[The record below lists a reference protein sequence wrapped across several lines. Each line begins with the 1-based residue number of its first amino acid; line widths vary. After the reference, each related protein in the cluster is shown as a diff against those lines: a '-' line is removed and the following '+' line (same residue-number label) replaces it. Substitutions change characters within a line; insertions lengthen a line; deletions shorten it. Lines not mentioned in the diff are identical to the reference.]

1 MARPERH
8 DVDYFPFYI
17 KDGKTL
23 FILESKYGCKGTG
36 FFTNLMRFLCRTPN
50 HYFQIK
56 SESDRMYLYAALK
69 CDEVS
74 GAEMLNIMAE
84 TGKIDKKL
92 WENYSIIAS
101 EDLINSLKPAYEK
114 RKNAILNIAEIA
126 KIAVSDAENT
136 VTGAETQVSVGNYPQ
151 TKVKETKVKE
161 TKLNIPET
169 TVSVAAQTKNSKLK
183 ETEIPEHLKEIWPA
197 YLEMRQKKKKPATE
211 YAKKLVIDQLEKW
224 YPNDHK
230 SQIEC
235 LNMSIRNSWTD
246 VYKLKENKVGNKYAG
261 LGRDL

>member
-1 MARPERH
+1 MARPERR

-136 VTGAETQVSVGNYPQ
+136 VTGAETQVSVGNNPQ
-151 TKVKETKVKE
+151 TKVKKSKLKETKV
-161 TKLNIPET
+161 
-169 TVSVAAQTKNSKLK
+169 K
-183 ETEIPEHLKEIWPA
+183 ETEIPEHLKQIWPA

-224 YPNDHK
+224 YPNDPER
-230 SQIEC
+230 QIEC
-235 LNMSIRNSWTD
+235 LNVSIRNSWTD
-246 VYKLKENKVGNKYAG
+246 VYKLKENKVGSKYAG

>member
-136 VTGAETQVSVGNYPQ
+136 VTGAETQVSVGNNPQ
-151 TKVKETKVKE
+151 TKVKKSKLKETKV
-161 TKLNIPET
+161 
-169 TVSVAAQTKNSKLK
+169 K
-183 ETEIPEHLKEIWPA
+183 ETEIPEHLKQIWPA
-197 YLEMRQKKKKPATE
+197 YLEMRQKKKKPVTE

-224 YPNDHK
+224 YPNDPER
-230 SQIEC
+230 QIEC
-235 LNMSIRNSWTD
+235 LNVSIRNSWTD
-246 VYKLKENKVGNKYAG
+246 VYKLKENKVGSKYAG

>member
-136 VTGAETQVSVGNYPQ
+136 VTGAETQVSVGNNPQ
-151 TKVKETKVKE
+151 TKVKKSKLKETKV
-161 TKLNIPET
+161 
-169 TVSVAAQTKNSKLK
+169 K
-183 ETEIPEHLKEIWPA
+183 ETEIPEHLKQIWPA

-224 YPNDHK
+224 YPNDPER
-230 SQIEC
+230 QIEC
-235 LNMSIRNSWTD
+235 LNMSIRNTWTD
-246 VYKLKENKVGNKYAG
+246 VYKLKENKVGSKYAG

>member
-101 EDLINSLKPAYEK
+101 EDLLNSLKPAYEK

-136 VTGAETQVSVGNYPQ
+136 VTGAETQVSVGNNPQ
-151 TKVKETKVKE
+151 TKVKKSKLKETKV
-161 TKLNIPET
+161 
-169 TVSVAAQTKNSKLK
+169 K
-183 ETEIPEHLKEIWPA
+183 ETEIPEHLKQIWPA

-224 YPNDHK
+224 YPNDPER
-230 SQIEC
+230 QIEC
-235 LNMSIRNSWTD
+235 LNVSIRNSWTD
-246 VYKLKENKVGNKYAG
+246 VYKLKENKVGSKYAG

>member
-136 VTGAETQVSVGNYPQ
+136 VTGAETQVSVGNNPQ
-151 TKVKETKVKE
+151 TKVKKSKLKETKV
-161 TKLNIPET
+161 
-169 TVSVAAQTKNSKLK
+169 K
-183 ETEIPEHLKEIWPA
+183 ETEIPEHLKQIWPA

-224 YPNDHK
+224 YPNDPER
-230 SQIEC
+230 QIEC
-235 LNMSIRNSWTD
+235 LNVSIRNSWTD
-246 VYKLKENKVGNKYAG
+246 VYKLKENKVGSKYAG

>member
-1 MARPERH
+1 MARPERR

-136 VTGAETQVSVGNYPQ
+136 VTGAETQVSVGNNPQ
-151 TKVKETKVKE
+151 TKVKKSKLKETKV
-161 TKLNIPET
+161 
-169 TVSVAAQTKNSKLK
+169 K
-183 ETEIPEHLKEIWPA
+183 ETEIPEHLKQIWPA

-224 YPNDHK
+224 YPNDPER
-230 SQIEC
+230 QIEC
-235 LNMSIRNSWTD
+235 LNVSIRNTWTD
-246 VYKLKENKVGNKYAG
+246 VYKLKENKVGSKYAG

>member
-1 MARPERH
+1 MARPERR

-136 VTGAETQVSVGNYPQ
+136 VTGAETQVSVGNNPQ
-151 TKVKETKVKE
+151 TKVKKSKLKETKV
-161 TKLNIPET
+161 
-169 TVSVAAQTKNSKLK
+169 K
-183 ETEIPEHLKEIWPA
+183 ETEIPEHLKQIWPA
-197 YLEMRQKKKKPATE
+197 FLEMRQKKKKPATE

-224 YPNDHK
+224 YPNDPER
-230 SQIEC
+230 QIEC
-235 LNMSIRNSWTD
+235 LNVSIRNSWTD
-246 VYKLKENKVGNKYAG
+246 VYKLKENKVGSKYAG

>member
-1 MARPERH
+1 MARPERR

-136 VTGAETQVSVGNYPQ
+136 VTGAETQVSVGNNPQ
-151 TKVKETKVKE
+151 TKVKKSKLKETKV
-161 TKLNIPET
+161 
-169 TVSVAAQTKNSKLK
+169 K
-183 ETEIPEHLKEIWPA
+183 ETEIPEHLKQIWPA

-224 YPNDHK
+224 YPNDPER
-230 SQIEC
+230 QIEC
-235 LNMSIRNSWTD
+235 LNVSIRNSWTD

>member
-136 VTGAETQVSVGNYPQ
+136 VTGAETQVSVGNNPQ
-151 TKVKETKVKE
+151 TKVKKSKLKETKV
-161 TKLNIPET
+161 
-169 TVSVAAQTKNSKLK
+169 K
-183 ETEIPEHLKEIWPA
+183 ETEIPEHLKQIWPA

-224 YPNDHK
+224 YPNDRAK
-230 SQIEC
+230 TW
-235 LNMSIRNSWTD
+235 SWPSRI
-246 VYKLKENKVGNKYAG
+246 K
-261 LGRDL
+261 

>member
-1 MARPERH
+1 MARPERR

-136 VTGAETQVSVGNYPQ
+136 VTGAETQVSVGNNPQ
-151 TKVKETKVKE
+151 TKVKKSKLKETKV
-161 TKLNIPET
+161 
-169 TVSVAAQTKNSKLK
+169 K
-183 ETEIPEHLKEIWPA
+183 ETEIPEHLKQIWPA

-224 YPNDHK
+224 YPNDPER
-230 SQIEC
+230 QIEC
-235 LNMSIRNSWTD
+235 LNMSIRNTWTD
-246 VYKLKENKVGNKYAG
+246 VYKLKENKVGSKYAG

>member
-1 MARPERH
+1 MARPERR

-136 VTGAETQVSVGNYPQ
+136 VTGAEIQVSVGNNPQ
-151 TKVKETKVKE
+151 TKVKKSKLKETKV
-161 TKLNIPET
+161 
-169 TVSVAAQTKNSKLK
+169 K
-183 ETEIPEHLKEIWPA
+183 ETEIPEHLKQIWPA

-224 YPNDHK
+224 YPNDPER
-230 SQIEC
+230 QIEC
-235 LNMSIRNSWTD
+235 LNVSIRNSWTD
-246 VYKLKENKVGNKYAG
+246 VYKLKENKVGSKYAG

>member
-1 MARPERH
+1 
-8 DVDYFPFYI
+8 
-17 KDGKTL
+17 
-23 FILESKYGCKGTG
+23 
-36 FFTNLMRFLCRTPN
+36 
-50 HYFQIK
+50 
-56 SESDRMYLYAALK
+56 MYLYAALK

-136 VTGAETQVSVGNYPQ
+136 VTGAETQVSVGNNPQ
-151 TKVKETKVKE
+151 TKVKKSKLKETKV
-161 TKLNIPET
+161 
-169 TVSVAAQTKNSKLK
+169 K
-183 ETEIPEHLKEIWPA
+183 ETEIPEHLKQIWPA

-224 YPNDHK
+224 YPNDPER
-230 SQIEC
+230 QIEC
-235 LNMSIRNSWTD
+235 LNVSIRNSWTD
-246 VYKLKENKVGNKYAG
+246 VYKLKENKVGSKYAG